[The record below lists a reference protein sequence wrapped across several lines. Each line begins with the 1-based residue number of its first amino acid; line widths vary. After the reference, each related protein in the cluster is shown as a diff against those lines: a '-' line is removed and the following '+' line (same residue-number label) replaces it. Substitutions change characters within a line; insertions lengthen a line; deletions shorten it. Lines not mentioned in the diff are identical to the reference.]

1 MPRGEVP
8 ERYRDILAST
18 ALGPLATI
26 GPDGRPQVNPVWF
39 TTQ

>member
-8 ERYRDILAST
+8 ERYRDILGST

-26 GPDGRPQVNPVWF
+26 GPGWRPQVNPVWF
-39 TTQ
+39 TTP